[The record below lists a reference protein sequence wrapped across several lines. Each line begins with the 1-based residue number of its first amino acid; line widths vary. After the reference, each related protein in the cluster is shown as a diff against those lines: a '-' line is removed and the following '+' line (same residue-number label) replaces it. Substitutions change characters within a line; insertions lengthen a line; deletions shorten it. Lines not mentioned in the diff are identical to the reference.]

1 MADFEALLADP
12 DTGDDLEFDRAYIAL
27 QSAAQGKPEQQFGDT
42 IVAAEDPDWRDVEA
56 QALALLDRSRD
67 IRIIAQLA
75 VARLHTQGVVA
86 YAAGVGLIA
95 SLLDSHWENVHPRLD
110 PEDDNDPTMR
120 ANAVLG
126 IGHPGRALKLLREV
140 PLARSRRAGAFGWRE
155 IALALGLIEADPEAE
170 PPTEAAVTAAFADS
184 DPAWLQS
191 VRDAVS
197 GLGRDLKAI
206 NAAFEEKA
214 GYGTSPDLTRL
225 EKQVADMQRVMDRFK
240 TLPAEDAPL
249 IEEMPEE
256 DDEAD
261 APTGG
266 GAAPAPVGAAR
277 RAGGGG
283 FASVMA
289 LREVGSREEALHLME
304 LACAYY
310 EQHEPSSPLPLL
322 IRRAQRLA
330 DKNFLDILR
339 DLAPDGVHQAQM
351 IAGMND

>member
-1 MADFEALLADP
+1 MAEFDAYLTDLE
-12 DTGDDLEFDRAYIAL
+12 TGDDLEFDRAYVAL
-27 QSAAQGKPEQQFGDT
+27 QAAAQGKPEQQFGDT
-42 IVAAEDPDWRDVEA
+42 IVPAEDPDWREVEA
-56 QALALLDRSRD
+56 QSLALLDRSRD
-67 IRIIAQLA
+67 IRIIAQLS
-75 VARLHTQGVVA
+75 VARLHTQGLVA
-86 YAAGVGLIA
+86 FAAGIGLIA
-95 SLLDSHWENVHPRLD
+95 SLLDSHWDTVHPRLD

-126 IGHPGRALKLLREV
+126 IGHPGRVLKLLREV

-155 IALALGLIEADPEAE
+155 IALALNLIESDPEAAP

-184 DPAWLQS
+184 DPEWLQA
-191 VRDAVS
+191 VRDAVA

-206 NAAFEEKA
+206 NTAFEEKA
-214 GYGTSPDLTRL
+214 GYGTSPDLSRL

-240 TLPAEDAPL
+240 AVPADAPL
-249 IEEMPEE
+249 LEEMPEE
-256 DDEAD
+256 GDEAE
-261 APTGG
+261 APTDDGPV
-266 GAAPAPVGAAR
+266 AAPAGGAR

-289 LREVGSREEALHLME
+289 LREASTREEALHLLE
-304 LACAYY
+304 IVCGYY
-310 EQHEPSSPLPLL
+310 ERYEPSSPLPML

-351 IAGMND
+351 VVGMNE